1 MSHTLICSPT
11 SPFVRKAMVLRLEAG
26 LQDRVALQ
34 PVTTNALNTAADARA
49 ANPLGKIPA
58 LLRDG
63 DSTLIDS
70 RVICRYLD
78 ELAGSNLYPADQ
90 LYDVLSLEALADGMM
105 ESAVSMVY
113 EALLRP
119 ETERSPAWVE
129 AQWGKVSHALAA
141 LERGNFAALQGDLN
155 MGQIAVACAL
165 DYLDFRHPDRNWQA
179 DCPTLAAFQKT
190 FAARASMAETYP
202 AA

>member
-63 DSTLIDS
+63 GSTLIDS

-78 ELAGSNLYPADQ
+78 ELAESNLYPADR
-90 LYDVLSLEALADGMM
+90 LYDVLSLEALADGIM

-119 ETERSPAWVE
+119 ETERSPTWVE
-129 AQWGKVSHALAA
+129 AQWSKVSHALAA
-141 LERGNFAALQGDLN
+141 LERGDFAALQGDLN

-179 DCPTLAAFQKT
+179 DCPNLAALQKT
-190 FAARASMAETYP
+190 FAARASMADTYP